1 MNFFKKLFRKDNV
14 EKLKETI
21 NESVSDIENN
31 ITEKVDKLKEDVDKF
46 KEDHKESIEK
56 IKTNSSEIFETV
68 STEVKKTV
76 EDIKDAAIDEYG
88 VIKDKINS
96 VVNKEENFHTT
107 EEKISV
113 RLTKNKENLFSKLKN
128 LFSGKSKIDEKVYEE
143 LEELLI
149 QSDLGYNMTSKI
161 MYLLQRSVINKKI
174 STTDELYEELKSIM
188 SDFLISEN
196 NDIFLKENELN
207 IILVVGVNG
216 VGKTTTIGKLASKYT
231 KEGKKVVLAA
241 ADTFRAAAVEQLE
254 EWSKKSNSTIIKG
267 KESAD
272 PSSVV
277 YEAVDYSLKN
287 SIDILIIDTA
297 GRLHYKNNLMREL
310 EKINNTI
317 IKKIGEE
324 KTFESLLIIDATTG
338 QNGLNQ
344 AKEFNEVTKL
354 TGFIVTKLDGTSK
367 GGIIFAISDEIKKP
381 IKFIGV
387 GEKVDDLLEFNPNE
401 FVNAIF
407 KN

>member
-174 STTDELYEELKSIM
+174 STTAELYEELKSIM

-297 GRLHYKNNLMREL
+297 GRLHNKSNLMREL

>member
-297 GRLHYKNNLMREL
+297 GRLHNKSNLMREL

>member
-297 GRLHYKNNLMREL
+297 GRLHNKNNLMREL

>member
-21 NESVSDIENN
+21 DESVSDIENN

-174 STTDELYEELKSIM
+174 STTAELYEELKSIM

-297 GRLHYKNNLMREL
+297 GRLHNKSNLMREL